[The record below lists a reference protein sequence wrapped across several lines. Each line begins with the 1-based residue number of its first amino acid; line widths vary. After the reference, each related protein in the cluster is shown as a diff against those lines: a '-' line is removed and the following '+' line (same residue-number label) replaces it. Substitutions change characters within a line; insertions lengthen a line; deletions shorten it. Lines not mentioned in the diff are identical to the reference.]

1 MSGAFSL
8 EHTMTTVTPKQSLG
22 ARFRRA
28 FFTGLLVLAPVWL
41 TGYILL
47 LVVRLLGGVLSP
59 VVQKILT
66 RVFEMD
72 KDSTLVRYLS
82 DLSAFVATVL
92 LIALIGVIVNKV
104 LGKRLLGFLDYF
116 LSRIPVVREIYESI
130 RKFIQV
136 FFGEQSSFRGV
147 VAIKYPNEHSFAIG
161 FVTAESTI
169 VPGKGKMI
177 HVLMPLAPAPT
188 QGILF
193 IVEEKETIKLDMT
206 VDEAI
211 KLILSGGAI
220 PPDRFAV

>member
-1 MSGAFSL
+1 
-8 EHTMTTVTPKQSLG
+8 MTEVTPKQTLG
-22 ARFRRA
+22 TRFRRS

-66 RVFEMD
+66 RVFELD
-72 KDSTLVRYLS
+72 KESTLVVFLS

-92 LIALIGVIVNKV
+92 LIALIGVIVNRV
-104 LGKRLLGFLDYF
+104 IGKRLLGLFDF
-116 LSRIPVVREIYESI
+116 VLSRIPVVREIYESI

-136 FFGEQSSFRGV
+136 FFGDKSSFRGV
-147 VAIKYPNEHSFAIG
+147 VALKYPNEHSFAIG

-169 VPGKGKMI
+169 IPGKGKMI

-193 IVEEKETIKLDMT
+193 IVAEEETIKLDIT

-220 PPDRFAV
+220 PPDRFMI

>member
-1 MSGAFSL
+1 MK
-8 EHTMTTVTPKQSLG
+8 TVTTKPTFG
-22 ARFRRA
+22 AKFRRA

-66 RVFEMD
+66 KAFELD

-92 LIALIGVIVNKV
+92 LIALIGVIVNRV
-104 LGKRLLGFLDYF
+104 LGKRLLGFFDYF
-116 LSRIPVVREIYESI
+116 LSRIPFVREIYDSI
-130 RKFIQV
+130 RKFIQI
-136 FFGEQSSFRGV
+136 FFGEQSNFRGV
-147 VAIKYPNEHSFAIG
+147 VAIKYPNESSFAIG
-161 FVTAESTI
+161 FVTAESQI
-169 VPGKGKMI
+169 IPGKGKMI

-193 IVEEKETIKLDMT
+193 LVAEEETIKLDMT

-220 PPDRFAV
+220 PPERFAV